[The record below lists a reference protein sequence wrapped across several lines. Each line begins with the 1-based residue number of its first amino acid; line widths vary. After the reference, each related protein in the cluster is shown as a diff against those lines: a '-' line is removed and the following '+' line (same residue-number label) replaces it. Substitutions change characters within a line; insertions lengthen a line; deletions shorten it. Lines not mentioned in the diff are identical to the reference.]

1 MLIPSFV
8 VETDGFN
15 GPKEP
20 RHALNTLKTILQ
32 VCFVFSPFSIGQNLD
47 KNTHLKRVSLCQ
59 KKMHIIQNIILK
71 FSSDESVYV
80 KIAW

>member
-20 RHALNTLKTILQ
+20 RHTLNTLKTILQ
-32 VCFVFSPFSIGQNLD
+32 ECFVFFPFSMGQNLD
-47 KNTHLKRVSLCQ
+47 KNIHLKTVSLC
-59 KKMHIIQNIILK
+59 KKMHIIPNIILK
-71 FSSDESVYV
+71 FSSDESVCA